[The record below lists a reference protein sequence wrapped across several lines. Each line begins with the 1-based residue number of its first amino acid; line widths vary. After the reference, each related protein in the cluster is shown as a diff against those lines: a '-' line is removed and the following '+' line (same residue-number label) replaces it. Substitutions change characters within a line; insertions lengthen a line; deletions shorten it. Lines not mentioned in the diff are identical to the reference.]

1 MRRSKRA
8 VPALAA
14 ILAIGAIG
22 AVGVGCGGDDDEDS
36 SVNAYCD
43 KIKELEGQP
52 SPLENLSGGDIE
64 SVKEGIAKY
73 QDLIGQVAS
82 VAPSEISGD
91 VETVQDTVNT
101 LGDGIRDAE
110 TPQQLLQAAQQFQ
123 SEAAGVQEA
132 SQRLTDYTEE
142 NCGTGGDTTG

>member
-43 KIKELEGQP
+43 KIKELEGRP

-73 QDLIGQVAS
+73 QDLIGEVAS
-82 VAPSEISGD
+82 AAPSEISGD
-91 VETVQDTVNT
+91 VETVQDAFNT
-101 LGDGIRDAE
+101 LGDDIRDAE

-132 SQRLTDYTEE
+132 SQRLTNYTEE

>member
-22 AVGVGCGGDDDEDS
+22 VGCGGDDGEDS

-64 SVKEGIAKY
+64 SVKEGVATY
-73 QDLIGQVAS
+73 EDLIGEVAS
-82 VAPSEISGD
+82 AAPSEISGD
-91 VETVQDTVNT
+91 VETVQDAFNT
-101 LGDGIRDAE
+101 LGDDIRDAE

-123 SEAAGVQEA
+123 SVAAGVQEA
-132 SQRLTDYTEE
+132 SQRLTNYTEE